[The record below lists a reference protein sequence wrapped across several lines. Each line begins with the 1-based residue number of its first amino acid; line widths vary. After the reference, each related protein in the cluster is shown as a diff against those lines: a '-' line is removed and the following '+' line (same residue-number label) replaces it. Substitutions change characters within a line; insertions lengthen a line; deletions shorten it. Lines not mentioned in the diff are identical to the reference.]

1 MNENNTYHQPIKHRQ
16 NRRCNNH
23 DYSARGIYMITLVV
37 RDRRPILGQLEGTP
51 SRMLGA
57 QDGKQAEAQDGG
69 PRVMMTELGRAVER
83 EFLGIPN
90 YYPQISI
97 ISQQV
102 MPDHWHG
109 LLFVKDTLPRD
120 LSMVLSGFQG
130 GCSRAMWD
138 LEDMAAGR
146 DPAQRPPQKVHQR
159 PGLFEKGFNDGIVW
173 RAGQLEKYK
182 NYIADN
188 PRRALLR
195 KLYPDL
201 MRRCLH
207 IQIDGRDYAAFGNI
221 FLLRRPDK
229 QQVFCHRW
237 EQRGENPSRTLG
249 TQNEGQ
255 KGRRR
260 YEDTETFAEEREQW
274 LTAARQGTVLVTPG
288 ISKGEQMLKAD
299 CIREHLP
306 LIHIQREPIGPYW
319 KPEESRFYA
328 CAAGTL
334 LILAPWSLTE
344 MGDAVKTLNNGTTI
358 RIAADSD
365 YSQFHNMNT
374 LAAEICAFDGAAKIV
389 SLANA
394 RGTEQG
400 NARGTER

>member
-1 MNENNTYHQPIKHRQ
+1 
-16 NRRCNNH
+16 
-23 DYSARGIYMITLVV
+23 MITLVV
-37 RDRRPILGQLEGTP
+37 RDRRPILGRLEGNP
-51 SRMLGA
+51 SRMIGTQNKAQNGAQNGAQDRVQNGA
-57 QDGKQAEAQDGG
+57 QDGAQNGDA
-69 PRVMMTELGRAVER
+69 PHVVLTPLGEAVEH
-83 EFLGIPN
+83 EFLTIPN
-90 YYPQISI
+90 YYPQITI

-109 LLFVKDTLPRD
+109 LLFVKDTLPRN

-138 LEDMAAGR
+138 IEDIAAGR
-146 DPAQRPPQKVHQR
+146 DPAERPPQKVHQR

-173 RAGQLEKYK
+173 RAGQLDKYK

-237 EQRGENPSRTLG
+237 EQKGENPSRMLGAQDEGING
-249 TQNEGQ
+249 TQNEGGIETQ
-255 KGRRR
+255 DARRR
-260 YEDTETFAEEREQW
+260 YDQTEAFAEKREQW
-274 LTAARQGTVLVTPG
+274 LMAARQGTVLVTPG
-288 ISKGEQMLKAD
+288 ISKGEQILKVD
-299 CIREHLP
+299 CIRDHLP
-306 LIHIQREPIGPYW
+306 LIHIQREPIGRYW

-328 CAAGTL
+328 CAAGSL

-344 MGDAVKTLNNGTTI
+344 MGDTTKKLNNGTTI

-365 YSQFHNMNT
+365 YSQFHNMNK
-374 LAAEICAFDGAAKIV
+374 LAAEICDFEGAARIIPI
-389 SLANA
+389 AD
-394 RGTEQG
+394 
-400 NARGTER
+400 ARGTER

>member
-1 MNENNTYHQPIKHRQ
+1 MSENNTYRQPIKHRQ
-16 NRRCNNH
+16 NRRCNGH

-37 RDRRPILGQLEGTP
+37 RDRRPILGRLEGNP
-51 SRMLGA
+51 SRMIGTQNGDAPHVVLTPLG
-57 QDGKQAEAQDGG
+57 E
-69 PRVMMTELGRAVER
+69 AVEH
-83 EFLGIPN
+83 EFLAIPN
-90 YYPQISI
+90 HYPQITI

-138 LEDMAAGR
+138 MEDISAGR
-146 DPAQRPPQKVHQR
+146 NPAERPPQKVHQR

-188 PRRALLR
+188 PRRAFLR

-237 EQRGENPSRTLG
+237 EQKGQNPSCSVLRASA
-249 TQNEGQ
+249 
-255 KGRRR
+255 RRR
-260 YEDTETFAEEREQW
+260 YEETEVFAEERERW
-274 LTAARQGTVLVTPG
+274 LMAARQGTVLVTPG
-288 ISKGEQMLKAD
+288 ISKGEQILKAD
-299 CIREHLP
+299 CIRDHLP
-306 LIHIQREPIGPYW
+306 LIHIQREPIGRYW

-328 CAAGTL
+328 CAAGSL
-334 LILAPWSLTE
+334 LILAPWALTE
-344 MGDAVKTLNNGTTI
+344 MGDTTKKLNNGTTI
-358 RIAADSD
+358 RIATDSD
-365 YSQFHNMNT
+365 YSQFHNMNK
-374 LAAEICAFDGAAKIV
+374 LAAEICTFDGAARIIP
-389 SLANA
+389 LAD
-394 RGTEQG
+394 
-400 NARGTER
+400 ARGTER